1 MSTIHELCRTS
12 CSFSNHMT
20 ITPHGEGCFR
30 MQSGDFSLVL
40 DPSSERFK
48 ANITLRTLIPLG
60 TMSRGGTESLT
71 SGPLHP
77 GDPHELT
84 TAGEYEIQGVSI
96 KGFQLPPQERELR
109 TAYTVEWEEMRL
121 GFLGHASEML
131 DPEALEQFADVDIL
145 FVPLDA
151 PYLSGEN
158 AAKIVKQV
166 EPHIVI
172 PVFTKNPK
180 ALLKELGQSAEPIE
194 KLTIKKKE
202 LGAGIK
208 VVWLKE

>member
-1 MSTIHELCRTS
+1 
-12 CSFSNHMT
+12 MT
-20 ITPHGEGCFR
+20 ITSHGEGCFR
-30 MQSGDFSLVL
+30 IQSGDFSLVL
-40 DPSSERFK
+40 DPRNERFK
-48 ANITLRTLIPLG
+48 ANITLRTLTPLEEPAMG
-60 TMSRGGTESLT
+60 QSGSESLV
-71 SGPLHP
+71 SGPLRP
-77 GDPHELT
+77 GDSHELT

-96 KGFQLPPQERELR
+96 KGFPLPPQERKLR

-121 GFLGHASEML
+121 GFLGHASDML
-131 DPEALEQFADVDIL
+131 DPETLEQFADMDIL
-145 FVPLDA
+145 FIPLDDSASSPQVA
-151 PYLSGEN
+151 PYLSAEN
-158 AAKIVKQV
+158 AAKIIKQI

-202 LGAGIK
+202 LGEGIK